1 MKMHMKR
8 FYKER
13 VAVADFMKRLYDRQL
28 TTASGGN
35 ISLRVSDDEFCI
47 TPSSLDKGSL
57 TAESIAVVKFDGT
70 NLTPELKLSI
80 ESEMHR
86 QILLKRPDLHAVVH
100 AHPVFAS
107 AFATAQPCVLDS
119 RLIAE
124 TYFILG
130 EIVNVPYFIMG
141 SKELADAV
149 SEVVVHNTAVL
160 LENHGALCAAKDL
173 LHAFDGIDLM
183 ERLAQMTIL
192 KRFIDNSHIM
202 TESQCKEITDVF
214 KLR

>member
-1 MKMHMKR
+1 MKR

-13 VAVADFMKRLYDRQL
+13 VAVANFMKRLYDRQL

-149 SEVVVHNTAVL
+149 SEAVVHNTAVL

-192 KRFIDNSHIM
+192 RRFIDNSHIM

>member
-1 MKMHMKR
+1 MHMKR

-13 VAVADFMKRLYDRQL
+13 VAVANFMKRLYDRQL

-86 QILLKRPDLHAVVH
+86 QILLKRPDLRAVVH

-149 SEVVVHNTAVL
+149 SEAVVHNTAVL

-183 ERLAQMTIL
+183 ERLAQMTVFR
-192 KRFIDNSHIM
+192 RFIDNSHIM
-202 TESQCKEITDVF
+202 TETQCREIAAVF
-214 KLR
+214 KK

>member
-1 MKMHMKR
+1 MHMKR

-13 VAVADFMKRLYDRQL
+13 VAVANFMKRLYDRQL

-47 TPSSLDKGSL
+47 TPSSIDKGSL

-86 QILLKRPDLHAVVH
+86 QILLKRPDLRAVVH

-107 AFATAQPCVLDS
+107 AFATAQPCALDS

-149 SEVVVHNTAVL
+149 SEAVVHNTAVL

-192 KRFIDNSHIM
+192 RRFIDNSHIM

>member
-1 MKMHMKR
+1 M
-8 FYKER
+8 
-13 VAVADFMKRLYDRQL
+13 YDRQL

-149 SEVVVHNTAVL
+149 SEAVVHNTAVL

-192 KRFIDNSHIM
+192 RRFIDNSHIM

>member
-1 MKMHMKR
+1 
-8 FYKER
+8 
-13 VAVADFMKRLYDRQL
+13 
-28 TTASGGN
+28 
-35 ISLRVSDDEFCI
+35 
-47 TPSSLDKGSL
+47 
-57 TAESIAVVKFDGT
+57 
-70 NLTPELKLSI
+70 
-80 ESEMHR
+80 MHR
-86 QILLKRPDLHAVVH
+86 QILLKRPDLRAVVH

-149 SEVVVHNTAVL
+149 SEAVVHNTAVL

-192 KRFIDNSHIM
+192 RRFIDNSHIM

>member
-1 MKMHMKR
+1 MHMKR

-13 VAVADFMKRLYDRQL
+13 VAVANFMKRLYDRQL

-70 NLTPELKLSI
+70 NLTPDLKLSI
-80 ESEMHR
+80 ETEMHR
-86 QILLKRPDLHAVVH
+86 QILLKRPDLRAVVH

-149 SEVVVHNTAVL
+149 SEAVVHNTAVL

-192 KRFIDNSHIM
+192 RRFIDNSHIM
-202 TESQCKEITDVF
+202 TESQCKEVTDVF

>member
-1 MKMHMKR
+1 
-8 FYKER
+8 
-13 VAVADFMKRLYDRQL
+13 MKRLYDRQL

-86 QILLKRPDLHAVVH
+86 QILLKRPDLRAVVH

-149 SEVVVHNTAVL
+149 SEAVVHNTAVL

-192 KRFIDNSHIM
+192 RRFIDNSHIM

>member
-1 MKMHMKR
+1 MKR

-86 QILLKRPDLHAVVH
+86 QILLKRPDLRAVVH

-149 SEVVVHNTAVL
+149 SEAVVHNTAVL

-192 KRFIDNSHIM
+192 RRFIDNSHIM

>member
-1 MKMHMKR
+1 MKR

-13 VAVADFMKRLYDRQL
+13 VAVANFMKRLYDRQL

-86 QILLKRPDLHAVVH
+86 QILLKRPDLRAVVH

-149 SEVVVHNTAVL
+149 SEAVVHNTAVL

-192 KRFIDNSHIM
+192 RRFIDNSHIM
-202 TESQCKEITDVF
+202 TEAQCKEITDVF

>member
-1 MKMHMKR
+1 MKR

-13 VAVADFMKRLYDRQL
+13 VAVANFMKRLYDRQL

-47 TPSSLDKGSL
+47 TPSSLDKGNL
-57 TAESIAVVKFDGT
+57 TAELIAIVKFDGT
-70 NLTPELKLSI
+70 NLTPDLKLSI
-80 ESEMHR
+80 ETEMHR
-86 QILLKRPDLHAVVH
+86 QILLKRPDLRAVVH

-192 KRFIDNSHIM
+192 RRFIDNSHIM

>member
-1 MKMHMKR
+1 MHMKR

-13 VAVADFMKRLYDRQL
+13 VAVANFMKRLYDRQL

-47 TPSSLDKGSL
+47 TPSSIDKGSL
-57 TAESIAVVKFDGT
+57 TAESIAIVKFDGT
-70 NLTPELKLSI
+70 NLTPNLKLSI
-80 ESEMHR
+80 ETEMHR
-86 QILLKRPDLHAVVH
+86 QILLKRPDLRAVVH

-107 AFATAQPCVLDS
+107 AFATAQPCALDS

-149 SEVVVHNTAVL
+149 SEAVVHNTAVL

-192 KRFIDNSHIM
+192 RRFIDNSHIM
-202 TESQCKEITDVF
+202 TEAQCKEITDVF

>member
-1 MKMHMKR
+1 MHMKR

-47 TPSSLDKGSL
+47 TPSFLDKGSL

-149 SEVVVHNTAVL
+149 SEAVVHNTAVL

-192 KRFIDNSHIM
+192 RRFIDNSHIM

>member
-1 MKMHMKR
+1 MKKY
-8 FYKER
+8 YKER
-13 VAVADFMKRLYDRQL
+13 DAVATFMRRLYDRQL

-47 TPSSLDKGSL
+47 TPSSLDKGNL
-57 TAESIAVVKFDGT
+57 TAELIAIVKFDGT
-70 NLTPELKLSI
+70 NLTPDLKLSI
-80 ESEMHR
+80 ETEMHR

-100 AHPVFAS
+100 AHPIFAS
-107 AFATAQPCVLDS
+107 AFSTAQPCALDS

-130 EIVNVPYFIMG
+130 EIINIPYFIMG
-141 SKELADAV
+141 SKKLADA
-149 SEVVVHNTAVL
+149 VVHNTAVL

-183 ERLAQMTIL
+183 ERLAQMTIFR
-192 KRFIDNSHIM
+192 RFIDNSHIM
-202 TESQCKEITDVF
+202 TEAQCKEIAAVF
-214 KLR
+214 KLH

>member
-1 MKMHMKR
+1 MKR

-13 VAVADFMKRLYDRQL
+13 VAVADFMKRLYNRQL

-86 QILLKRPDLHAVVH
+86 QILLKRPDLRAVVH

-149 SEVVVHNTAVL
+149 SEAVVHNTAVL

-192 KRFIDNSHIM
+192 RRFIDNSHIM

>member
-1 MKMHMKR
+1 MKR
-8 FYKER
+8 FDKER
-13 VAVADFMKRLYDRQL
+13 VAVANFMKRLYDRQL

-35 ISLRVSDDEFCI
+35 ISLRVSDGEFCI

-86 QILLKRPDLHAVVH
+86 QILLKRPDLRAVVH

-149 SEVVVHNTAVL
+149 SEAVVHNTAVL

-192 KRFIDNSHIM
+192 RRFIDNSHIM

>member
-1 MKMHMKR
+1 
-8 FYKER
+8 
-13 VAVADFMKRLYDRQL
+13 MKRLYDRQL

-70 NLTPELKLSI
+70 NLSPELKLSI

-149 SEVVVHNTAVL
+149 SEAVVHNTAVL

-192 KRFIDNSHIM
+192 RRFIDNSHIM

>member
-1 MKMHMKR
+1 MEK

-13 VAVADFMKRLYDRQL
+13 DAVATFMRRLYDRQL

-47 TPSSLDKGSL
+47 TPSSLDKGCL
-57 TAESIAVVKFDGT
+57 TAELIAVVKFDGT
-70 NLTPELKLSI
+70 NLTPNLKLSI
-80 ESEMHR
+80 ETEMHR

-107 AFATAQPCVLDS
+107 AFSTAQPCTLDS

-124 TYFILG
+124 TYFLLG
-130 EIVNVPYFIMG
+130 EIINVPYYIMG
-141 SKELADAV
+141 SKKLADAV
-149 SEVVVHNTAVL
+149 SDAVVHNTAVL

-183 ERLAQMTIL
+183 ERLAQMTVFR
-192 KRFIDNSHIM
+192 RFIDNSHIM
-202 TESQCKEITDVF
+202 TETQCREIAAVF
-214 KLR
+214 KK

>member
-1 MKMHMKR
+1 MKR

-13 VAVADFMKRLYDRQL
+13 VAVANFMKRLYDRQL

-149 SEVVVHNTAVL
+149 SDAVVHNTAVL

-192 KRFIDNSHIM
+192 RRFIDNSHIM
-202 TESQCKEITDVF
+202 TESQCREITDVF

>member
-1 MKMHMKR
+1 MKR

-13 VAVADFMKRLYDRQL
+13 VAVANFMKRLYDRQL

-47 TPSSLDKGSL
+47 TPSSIDKGSL

-70 NLTPELKLSI
+70 NLTPDLKLSI
-80 ESEMHR
+80 ETEMHR
-86 QILLKRPDLHAVVH
+86 QILLKRPDLRAVVH

-107 AFATAQPCVLDS
+107 AFATAQPCALDS

-130 EIVNVPYFIMG
+130 EIVNVPYLIMG
-141 SKELADAV
+141 SKKLADAV
-149 SEVVVHNTAVL
+149 SEAVVHNTAVL

-192 KRFIDNSHIM
+192 RRFIDNSHIM
-202 TESQCKEITDVF
+202 TEAQCKEITDVF

>member
-1 MKMHMKR
+1 MKR

-13 VAVADFMKRLYDRQL
+13 VAVANFMKRLYDRQL

-70 NLTPELKLSI
+70 NLSPELKLSI

-86 QILLKRPDLHAVVH
+86 QILLKRPDLRAVVH

-149 SEVVVHNTAVL
+149 SEAVVHNTAVL

-192 KRFIDNSHIM
+192 RRFIDNSHIM

>member
-1 MKMHMKR
+1 MKR

-13 VAVADFMKRLYDRQL
+13 VAVANFMKRLYDRQL

-141 SKELADAV
+141 SKELADAG
-149 SEVVVHNTAVL
+149 SEAVVHNTAVL

-192 KRFIDNSHIM
+192 RRFIDNSHIM
-202 TESQCKEITDVF
+202 TESQCREITDVF

>member
-1 MKMHMKR
+1 MKR

-13 VAVADFMKRLYDRQL
+13 VAVADFMKRLYNRQL

-149 SEVVVHNTAVL
+149 SEAVVHNTAVL

-192 KRFIDNSHIM
+192 RRFIDNSHIM